1 MEKLAKKI
9 NLGYISDAG
18 VYSTA
23 FDSQVLSLLNGLKDQ
38 VENISLVIL
47 QQSLLP
53 FVKVISPEIKRK
65 LDRIKN
71 QFKIVEVVVQ
81 NPRILRW
88 LMQIESRTLRRIISD
103 NLDRVNVLHCHGEAG
118 SYLGLL
124 ARKEMEKDIP
134 VISDL
139 RGLVS
144 QESLLCGKEG
154 NLIRRSL
161 FNLRGYEFRKIE
173 EYVVR
178 ESDLIFC
185 VSRKF
190 KDYLEETYR
199 VSPDKIAV
207 IPSLV
212 DSKSFFFSPEVRA
225 RKRKELDIERRIVF
239 VYSGSTVKWQLPEV
253 TVAFFKK
260 IKEIV
265 PEAFLLF
272 LTNNIPGAR
281 KHFGEIDGEDYL
293 LISVPYREVPD
304 YLNAADIGILLR
316 EKNLV
321 NSVASPMKFGEYLCC
336 GLPVI
341 ITAGIG
347 DTEEII
353 EKHGIGR
360 LIDLK
365 DLKIK
370 KDDMIQL
377 LNNVKRER
385 IAKIG
390 KDLFSI
396 DSNKSKIISYWIRLL
411 T

>member
-1 MEKLAKKI
+1 MEKLAKKV

-23 FDSQVLSLLNGLKDQ
+23 FDSQVLGLLNGLKDG
-38 VENISLVIL
+38 VGSISLVIL

-53 FVKVISPEIKRK
+53 FVKVISPEIRRK
-65 LDRIKN
+65 LDRVKN
-71 QFKIVEVVVQ
+71 QFKIVEVMVQ

-124 ARKEMEKDIP
+124 ARKEMGKDIP

-144 QESLLCGKEG
+144 QESLLCRKEG

-190 KDYLEETYR
+190 KDYLQEIYGA
-199 VSPDKIAV
+199 SPDKIAV
-207 IPSLV
+207 IPCLV
-212 DSKSFFFSPEVRA
+212 DSKSFFFNSEVRA
-225 RKRKELDIERRIVF
+225 RRRANLGIEKRIVF
-239 VYSGSTVKWQLPEV
+239 IYCGSTVKWQLPEV

-272 LTNNIPGAR
+272 LTNNLSGAR
-281 KHFGEIDGEDYL
+281 KYFNGMDEEDYL
-293 LISVPYREVPD
+293 LVSVPNKEVPG
-304 YLNAADIGILLR
+304 YLNAADIGILFR
-316 EKNLV
+316 ERNLV
-321 NSVASPMKFGEYLCC
+321 NRVAAPIKFGEYLCC

-341 ITAGIG
+341 ITKGIG
-347 DTEEII
+347 DTQEII
-353 EKHGIGR
+353 KKYGIGR
-360 LIDLK
+360 LLNLK
-365 DLKIK
+365 DLEIEKNEL
-370 KDDMIQL
+370 IQL
-377 LNNVKRER
+377 INNVERER
-385 IAKIG
+385 IARIG
-390 KDLFSI
+390 KELFSI
-396 DSNKSKIISYWIRLL
+396 ESYKSRIISYWTQVL